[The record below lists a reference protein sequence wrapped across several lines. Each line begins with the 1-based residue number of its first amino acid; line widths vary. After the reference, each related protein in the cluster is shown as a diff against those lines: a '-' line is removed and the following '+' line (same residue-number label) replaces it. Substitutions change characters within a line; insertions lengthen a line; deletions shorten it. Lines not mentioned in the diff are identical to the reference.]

1 MPRSLVPP
9 SGAREKERQGKE
21 EEVGDGGWY
30 GEKERE
36 RDRELEGGLAG
47 ARGWKRGVCSGR

>member
-1 MPRSLVPP
+1 MPP

-30 GEKERE
+30 GERE
-36 RDRELEGGLAG
+36 IDRVLEGGLAG

>member
-1 MPRSLVPP
+1 MPP
-9 SGAREKERQGKE
+9 SGARERERQGKEE

-30 GEKERE
+30 GERE
-36 RDRELEGGLAG
+36 IDRVLEGGLAG